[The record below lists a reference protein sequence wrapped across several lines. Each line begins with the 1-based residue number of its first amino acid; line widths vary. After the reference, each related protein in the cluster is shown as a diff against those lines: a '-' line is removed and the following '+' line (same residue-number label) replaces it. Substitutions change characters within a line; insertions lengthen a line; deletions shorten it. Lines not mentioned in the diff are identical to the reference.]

1 MKKEN
6 IAIHS
11 TMLIPFAVGG
21 VQAALTLGVQKL
33 SVISGNSVL
42 GNMQEFLM
50 TLLMPGMFGAMF
62 LADNVHAW
70 NLCVAAVVNGLLYF
84 GAAWGVL
91 LLGNRLMR
99 RAREKGVS

>member
-1 MKKEN
+1 
-6 IAIHS
+6 
-11 TMLIPFAVGG
+11 
-21 VQAALTLGVQKL
+21 
-33 SVISGNSVL
+33 
-42 GNMQEFLM
+42 
-50 TLLMPGMFGAMF
+50 MPGMFGAMF

-99 RAREKGVS
+99 QAREKGVS